1 MNGRHRN
8 LGCWSSGQAPAIPPA
23 VAPAFERRADE
34 LGLTAPTYVD
44 SGELRRWCQD
54 NRNKCYIPE
63 WLLKTW
69 GISVNSDL
77 P

>member
-8 LGCWSSGQAPAIPPA
+8 LGWSSGQLAAVPPDIPP
-23 VAPAFERRADE
+23 VFERRAHE
-34 LGLTAPTYVD
+34 LGLTVPTYVE

-69 GISVNSDL
+69 GISVNSDV